1 MRPLCVFLMLC
12 TAAGSVAANACDA
25 SAGQGQDP
33 VMGVTHAQNG
43 AQPGAQPSPQPSA
56 QPGPPCAPAAPQA
69 ATMKVGTRPNA
80 PPSSGKEAANARE
93 RNAQGGPL
101 LMSALVMLVIALRR
115 GGH

>member
-12 TAAGSVAANACDA
+12 TAAGSVAANACEA

-33 VMGVTHAQNG
+33 VTGVTQAQNG
-43 AQPGAQPSPQPSA
+43 AQPSA

-69 ATMKVGTRPNA
+69 ATLKVGTRPNA

-115 GGH
+115 GGQ

>member
-1 MRPLCVFLMLC
+1 MLC
-12 TAAGSVAANACDA
+12 TAASSVAANACEA

-33 VMGVTHAQNG
+33 VTGVTQAQNG
-43 AQPGAQPSPQPSA
+43 GQPSPQPSA

-69 ATMKVGTRPNA
+69 ATLKVGTRPNA